1 MNKKRC
7 NSGLLTFFFLIFL
20 TFIFLFDM
28 KNIAGRHKFIL
39 DKLHEEGNLNVINL
53 YKELKVSSVTIRKDL
68 KLLEEK
74 GLLFRT
80 HGGAT
85 LRNPYTIDRPVN
97 EKEKLQ
103 ASEKSKIGMLSAQLI
118 EPNDSIIIASG
129 TTVMALAKS
138 IQNKQNLT
146 VITSA
151 LNVALELIQHPEI
164 EVLQLGGILR
174 KSSSSVTGPYAQNVL
189 ADFSCT
195 KLFLGVD
202 GIDLEFGLTTT
213 NGMEAHLNK
222 QMIEA
227 SQKVIV
233 LSDSTKFG
241 KRGFGKICG
250 LENVD
255 RIITDSGI
263 SEHFV
268 TQLKNL
274 GIEVTI
280 V

>member
-1 MNKKRC
+1 MNKKHC

-28 KNIAGRHKFIL
+28 KNIAERHKFIL

-103 ASEKSKIGMLSAQLI
+103 ASEKSKIGMLAAQLI